1 MAYSKTT
8 WADNDVI
15 TKDKL
20 NNLETGVETANA
32 GIMTGSATAIEALA
46 TPESATSQDIA
57 NKVNEIITQLKAR
70 GVIL

>member
-15 TKDKL
+15 TKEKL
-20 NNLETGVETANA
+20 NNLEGGVETADANA
-32 GIMTGSATAIEALA
+32 MTGTATAIEAIA
-46 TPESATSQDIA
+46 EPSTAQASDIA
-57 NKVNEIITQLKAR
+57 TKVNEIITQLKAR

>member
-15 TKDKL
+15 TKEKL
-20 NNLETGVETANA
+20 NNLEGGVETASA
-32 GIMTGSATAIEALA
+32 GVMTGTATAIEAIA
-46 TPESATSQDIA
+46 EPTTAQASDIA
-57 NKVNEIITQLKAR
+57 TKVNEIITQLKAR

>member
-20 NNLETGVETANA
+20 NNLETGVEMANA
-32 GIMTGSATAIEALA
+32 SIMTGSATAIEALA
-46 TPESATSQDIA
+46 TPESATAPDIA

>member
-57 NKVNEIITQLKAR
+57 TKVNEIITQLKAR

>member
-15 TKDKL
+15 SKEKL
-20 NNLETGVETANA
+20 NNLEGGVEAANNGA
-32 GIMTGSATAIEALA
+32 MTGTATAV
-46 TPESATSQDIA
+46 SAIAEPSTAQASDIA
-57 NKVNEIITQLKAR
+57 TKVNEIITQLKAR